1 MCSIDNTKRIATFLE
16 VPLGKV
22 GYNSEKILTR
32 TKSASEPSISGF
44 STIVQS
50 LIRESNKSSVRQ
62 LHADVETECQI
73 LQWLDY
79 AVLFVAPSN
88 KDKHTA
94 KSLLEANLQPLEKE
108 NFLNVSRWFHHLQ
121 QLEEIRQGN
130 VTTLLALG
138 RNRPVRQRRRQPT
151 TAFVMSLATA
161 DLLFCV
167 AVMPLMALRYGR
179 RRWPFIS
186 NSLWCRLFPVALYGT
201 VATSVLSLVAL
212 TVNRY
217 VLIVHP
223 SWYGSVYRT
232 PGMVPFQLA
241 ICWAIPYGLMA
252 LPLFELWGRLGFD
265 RRTFSCT
272 VLPSITSAGNFS
284 ASPKKFIFIVGF
296 ALPFC
301 AIVLCYTAII
311 GAVRRQRRNMQRYT
325 VKPTGTA
332 ATPTSG
338 NIPGPSND
346 DDERHLTRTTAAIFG
361 CFMLCFLPLT
371 IANVLLEDAASAGE
385 AGDVHVLAS
394 ILTWHSAVLNPF
406 IYALGSRHYRLVLLA
421 YLL

>member
-1 MCSIDNTKRIATFLE
+1 MSNGSVGNLTDPCSNYAEEDGVFCSTEISIVAASSATF
-16 VPLGKV
+16 
-22 GYNSEKILTR
+22 I
-32 TKSASEPSISGF
+32 
-44 STIVQS
+44 
-50 LIRESNKSSVRQ
+50 
-62 LHADVETECQI
+62 
-73 LQWLDY
+73 
-79 AVLFVAPSN
+79 AVLG
-88 KDKHTA
+88 T
-94 KSLLEANLQPLEKE
+94 
-108 NFLNVSRWFHHLQ
+108 
-121 QLEEIRQGN
+121 IGN

-179 RRWPFIS
+179 RRWPFVA

-232 PGMVPFQLA
+232 PGMVPLQLA

-325 VKPTGTA
+325 AKPTVS
-332 ATPTSG
+332 ATSTPG
-338 NIPGPSND
+338 NIPGSSND

-406 IYALGSRHYRLVLLA
+406 IYALGSRHYRNAYWAVLRCSDCKSTTSQRRITFHRQQSPMTPGA
-421 YLL
+421 TKSTKVGSGAADNTGSGTQNNSEV

>member
-1 MCSIDNTKRIATFLE
+1 MSNYSADHLGRSPEEDGVFCSSEISIVAASSATF
-16 VPLGKV
+16 
-22 GYNSEKILTR
+22 I
-32 TKSASEPSISGF
+32 
-44 STIVQS
+44 
-50 LIRESNKSSVRQ
+50 
-62 LHADVETECQI
+62 
-73 LQWLDY
+73 
-79 AVLFVAPSN
+79 AVLG
-88 KDKHTA
+88 T
-94 KSLLEANLQPLEKE
+94 
-108 NFLNVSRWFHHLQ
+108 
-121 QLEEIRQGN
+121 IGN

-138 RNRPVRQRRRQPT
+138 RNRAVRQRRRQPT

-179 RRWPFIS
+179 RRWPFVS
-186 NSLWCRLFPVALYGT
+186 DSLWCRLFPVALYGT

-223 SWYGSVYRT
+223 AWYGAVYRT
-232 PGMVPFQLA
+232 AGMVPLQLA
-241 ICWAIPYGLMA
+241 VCWAIPYGLMA

-272 VLPSITSAGNFS
+272 VLPSITSTGKFS

-311 GAVRRQRRNMQRYT
+311 GAVRRQRRHMQRYAA
-325 VKPTGTA
+325 KPVA
-332 ATPTSG
+332 ATSVAST
-338 NIPGPSND
+338 PGSIAAPSND

-371 IANVLLEDAASAGE
+371 IANVLLEDAESAGE

-406 IYALGSRHYRLVLLA
+406 IYALGSRHYRNAYWAVLRCA
-421 YLL
+421 DCKSTKSQRRITFSRHQSPTTPCATKSTKMGSCTAENTGSGTQNNSDV

>member
-1 MCSIDNTKRIATFLE
+1 MSNYSYRNLSDPLNYAKEDGVFCSTEISIVAASSATF
-16 VPLGKV
+16 
-22 GYNSEKILTR
+22 I
-32 TKSASEPSISGF
+32 A
-44 STIVQS
+44 
-50 LIRESNKSSVRQ
+50 
-62 LHADVETECQI
+62 
-73 LQWLDY
+73 
-79 AVLFVAPSN
+79 
-88 KDKHTA
+88 
-94 KSLLEANLQPLEKE
+94 
-108 NFLNVSRWFHHLQ
+108 
-121 QLEEIRQGN
+121 
-130 VTTLLALG
+130 ALG
-138 RNRPVRQRRRQPT
+138 T
-151 TAFVMSLATA
+151 
-161 DLLFCV
+161 
-167 AVMPLMALRYGR
+167 
-179 RRWPFIS
+179 I
-186 NSLWCRLFPVALYGT
+186 VALYGT

-232 PGMVPFQLA
+232 AGMVPLQLA

-325 VKPTGTA
+325 VKPTGSA
-332 ATPTSG
+332 APPSG

-361 CFMLCFLPLT
+361 CFMVCFLPLT
-371 IANVLLEDAASAGE
+371 IANVLLEDAASTGE
-385 AGDVHVLAS
+385 AGDIHVLAS

-406 IYALGSRHYRLVLLA
+406 IYALGSRHYRNAYWAVLRCSDCKSTKSQRRITFHRQQSPA
-421 YLL
+421 TPGATKSSKVGSGAADNTGSGTQNNSEV

>member
-1 MCSIDNTKRIATFLE
+1 MSNDSYGNLGDASNPAADGVFCSTEISIVAASSATLIAA
-16 VPLGKV
+16 LG
-22 GYNSEKILTR
+22 
-32 TKSASEPSISGF
+32 
-44 STIVQS
+44 TI
-50 LIRESNKSSVRQ
+50 
-62 LHADVETECQI
+62 
-73 LQWLDY
+73 
-79 AVLFVAPSN
+79 
-88 KDKHTA
+88 
-94 KSLLEANLQPLEKE
+94 
-108 NFLNVSRWFHHLQ
+108 
-121 QLEEIRQGN
+121 GN

-138 RNRPVRQRRRQPT
+138 RNRAVRQRRRQPT

-179 RRWPFIS
+179 RRWPFTS
-186 NSLWCRLFPVALYGT
+186 SSLWCRLFPVALYGT

-223 SWYGSVYRT
+223 SWYGSIYRT
-232 PGMVPFQLA
+232 AGMVPLQLA
-241 ICWAIPYGLMA
+241 VCWAIPYGLMA

-272 VLPSITSAGNFS
+272 VLPSITSTGTFS

-311 GAVRRQRRNMQRYT
+311 GAVRRQRRNMQRYA
-325 VKPTGTA
+325 VKGSVSAT
-332 ATPTSG
+332 ATPGSMAA
-338 NIPGPSND
+338 GPSND

-361 CFMLCFLPLT
+361 CFMICFLPLT
-371 IANVLLEDAASAGE
+371 IANVLLEDAESAGE

-406 IYALGSRHYRLVLLA
+406 IYALGSRHYRNAYWAVLRCSDCKSTNTQRSITFHRQQSA
-421 YLL
+421 MTPGVTKSTKIGNCAADNTTGSGTQNNSEV

>member
-1 MCSIDNTKRIATFLE
+1 MSNYTLGNLNEDGVFCSSEISIVAASSATF
-16 VPLGKV
+16 
-22 GYNSEKILTR
+22 I
-32 TKSASEPSISGF
+32 
-44 STIVQS
+44 
-50 LIRESNKSSVRQ
+50 
-62 LHADVETECQI
+62 
-73 LQWLDY
+73 
-79 AVLFVAPSN
+79 AVLG
-88 KDKHTA
+88 T
-94 KSLLEANLQPLEKE
+94 
-108 NFLNVSRWFHHLQ
+108 
-121 QLEEIRQGN
+121 IGN

-138 RNRPVRQRRRQPT
+138 RNQPVRHRRRQPT
-151 TAFVMSLATA
+151 TAFVLSLATA

-167 AVMPLMALRYGR
+167 AVMPLMGLRYGR
-179 RRWPFIS
+179 RSWPFAYD
-186 NSLWCRLFPVALYGT
+186 SLWCRLFPVVLYGT

-223 SWYGSVYRT
+223 SWYGSIYRT
-232 PGMVPFQLA
+232 AGMVPLQLVF
-241 ICWAIPYGLMA
+241 CWAIPYGLMA

-265 RRTFSCT
+265 PRTFSCT
-272 VLPSITSAGNFS
+272 VLPSISSSGHFS

-311 GAVRRQRRNMQRYT
+311 GAVRRQRRNMQRYA
-325 VKPTGTA
+325 VKPTISPTATPGSPVA
-332 ATPTSG
+332 AT
-338 NIPGPSND
+338 PSND

-371 IANVLLEDAASAGE
+371 IANVILEGAGSAGE

-406 IYALGSRHYRLVLLA
+406 IYALGSRHYRNAYWAVLRCTDCKKSENRRRITFHRHQA
-421 YLL
+421 TTTPGTVEASKSVISTPDNTGSGSRNNSDV